1 MPTIARILVSVSAAA
16 ASASAFS
23 TLPPRPLA
31 TAPVRSSCTRA
42 ARSPATFMSSSSLS
56 EGDTVVVVGATG
68 RIGKLV
74 ADKLLESDNKY
85 RVRLIANNAAM
96 AEEYVGTGAEAIF
109 VGGLGRVPADET
121 PTLLDISRKGM
132 GECVN
137 TQIANTHMH
146 TYIHT
151 HTHTHTTY
159 SHARTHA
166 PTHTHTYQ
174 YTQKLY
180 LYRPLS

>member
-1 MPTIARILVSVSAAA
+1 
-16 ASASAFS
+16 
-23 TLPPRPLA
+23 
-31 TAPVRSSCTRA
+31 
-42 ARSPATFMSSSSLS
+42 MSSSSLS

-74 ADKLLESDNKY
+74 ADKLLESDKKY

-96 AEEYVGTGAEAIF
+96 AEEYVGTGAEGIF

-137 TQIANTHMH
+137 TQIANTHMDA
-146 TYIHT
+146 YT
-151 HTHTHTTY
+151 HTHHILART
-159 SHARTHA
+159 HARTHTYTHISIHTKA
-166 PTHTHTYQ
+166 LPLPPTILDTSLLRCTAACV
-174 YTQKLY
+174 
-180 LYRPLS
+180 PLHHFAACPLTALSTTRCSILLSNKVPFLFPRWGPA

>member
-1 MPTIARILVSVSAAA
+1 
-16 ASASAFS
+16 
-23 TLPPRPLA
+23 
-31 TAPVRSSCTRA
+31 
-42 ARSPATFMSSSSLS
+42 MSSSSLS

-74 ADKLLESDNKY
+74 ADKLLESDKKY

-132 GECVN
+132 GECAN
-137 TQIANTHMH
+137 TQSQTHTFIH
-146 TYIHT
+146 KHT
-151 HTHTHTTY
+151 HHIL
-159 SHARTHA
+159 ARTHA
-166 PTHTHTYQ
+166 PTHAPTHTYRHIN
-174 YTQKLY
+174 THKGSTSTAHY
-180 LYRPLS
+180 LGQGLGFRV